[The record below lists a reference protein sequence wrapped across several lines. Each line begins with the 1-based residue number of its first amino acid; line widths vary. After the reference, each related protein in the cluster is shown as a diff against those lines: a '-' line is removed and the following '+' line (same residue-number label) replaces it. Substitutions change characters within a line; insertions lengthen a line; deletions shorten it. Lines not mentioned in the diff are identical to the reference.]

1 MNTLFTWLGKT
12 DLDNMQRDE
21 NAAISSIAKG
31 HTQPFD
37 RIVILA
43 NAWDESWHRYE
54 SWLSKRMGIISR
66 PYNDIK
72 IHRANIVSPIDYT
85 SIAKEA
91 QKWISKLSAES
102 ESLYINLSS
111 GTPAMAAMSII
122 VGKAKPN
129 TFFYQSNP
137 SGQIQLDTIPFDFKA
152 ELDASAARTIASK
165 AAGLPDKHNAFE
177 KIVANSPTM
186 KEQVRKAQK
195 LAPLELPVLVFGET
209 GTGKEVISTAI
220 HKASVRASKNL
231 VAVNCGALPENLV
244 DSILFGH
251 IKGAFTGAIK
261 DQKGLFEQA
270 DGGTLFLDEVGE
282 LTLDA
287 QVKLL
292 RALQQR
298 EIKRVGDD
306 KPITVDVRIIAATH
320 RNLLEMVEA
329 GTFREDLFYR
339 LALGVIEMP
348 ALRNRL
354 EDIEPLVQ
362 DLAQEINAA
371 AASYSD
377 YKSKSISQNAIKF
390 ICEQPWLGNVRELW
404 NTLNRAFFL
413 SDSLEVTDKDIDNAM
428 IKRNATTKTEE
439 IILAHGQQVN
449 IKQLTDNYQKNYIS
463 AALKASGYVK
473 KTAANMLG
481 LGNHQNLSNWMER
494 LGMEMPKKAD

>member
-12 DLDNMQRDE
+12 DVDNMLQDK
-21 NAAISSIAKG
+21 NAAISAIAKG
-31 HTQPFD
+31 HDKPFD
-37 RIVILA
+37 KIVILA

-54 SWLSKRMGIISR
+54 TWLTKRMGIISR

-91 QKWISKLSAES
+91 QKWISKLSSES
-102 ESLYINLSS
+102 DSLYINLSS

-129 TFFYQSNP
+129 TFFYQSNRDG
-137 SGQIQLDTIPFDFKA
+137 SIQLDKIPFDFKG
-152 ELDASAARTIASK
+152 ELDSSAARTIASK
-165 AAGLPDKHNAFE
+165 AVGIPDKHSAFN
-177 KIVANSPTM
+177 KIVANSPVM

-220 HKASVRASKNL
+220 HNASARATKKL
-231 VAVNCGALPENLV
+231 VTVNCGALPESLV

-292 RALQQR
+292 RVLQEG

-306 KPITVDVRIIAATH
+306 KPITVDVRVIAATH
-320 RNLLEMVEA
+320 RNLLDMVEA

-339 LALGVIEMP
+339 LALGIIEMP
-348 ALRNRL
+348 ALRHRK
-354 EDIEPLVQ
+354 EDIENLVL
-362 DLAQEINAA
+362 DFSTEINSVAA
-371 AASYSD
+371 NYSD
-377 YKSKSISQNAIKF
+377 YKNKTISPKAIKF
-390 ICEQPWLGNVRELW
+390 ISVQPWKGNVRELW
-404 NTLNRAFFL
+404 NTLNRAFLL
-413 SDSLEVTDKDIDNAM
+413 SDSQEITDKDIDAAM
-428 IKRNATTKTEE
+428 IKRANNESSFEVHLAAGDSVDLKSITEE
-439 IILAHGQQVN
+439 IERAYVN
-449 IKQLTDNYQKNYIS
+449 
-463 AALKASGYVK
+463 AALKATGNGKV
-473 KTAANMLG
+473 KTAKMLG
-481 LGNHQNLSNWMER
+481 LANHQNLETMLKR
-494 LGMEMPKKAD
+494 LKINVSK